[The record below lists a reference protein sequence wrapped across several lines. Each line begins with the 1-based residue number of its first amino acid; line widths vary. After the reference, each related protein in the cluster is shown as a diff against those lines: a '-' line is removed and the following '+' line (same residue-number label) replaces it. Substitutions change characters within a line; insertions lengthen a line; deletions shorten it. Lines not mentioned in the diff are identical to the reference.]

1 MSVEVAAPEQPQA
14 TPTRLRPREWAKRN
28 LFSTWYNSV
37 LTLVFGGALLW
48 GMFALL
54 RWVFFEADWEII
66 RVNLLLFLMGRFPR
80 DQLWRPWVAT
90 GLIAVLIGV
99 VAGVAR
105 ATTGDRA
112 AESGLPPPRP
122 TTPQGWARRFWPVI
136 GLVGVMLALTRT
148 WIPAVLTVGCLG
160 AGVGAYAIGLRLP
173 AAIRRW
179 TWLIA
184 LGLLVGIYLVL
195 SGGGV
200 GWEQW
205 GGLHL
210 NLFLTVAGILFA
222 FPIGV
227 LLALARRS
235 TLPVVRTIAVG
246 YIEFIRG
253 VPLITLLFMAAFAL
267 GFLIPVNLRPGQVTR
282 ALIAITAF
290 EAAYIAEI
298 VRGGLQSVRRGQ
310 VEASQALGLP
320 AWKTTRLI
328 VLPQALRA
336 VIPAMVGQF
345 ISLFKDTS
353 LVTIIGLTDVLRV
366 STLATT
372 QPDFLGRGLDVIT
385 LTFIALIFWTGS
397 YTMSR
402 EARRLEKRLGVGER

>member
-1 MSVEVAAPEQPQA
+1 
-14 TPTRLRPREWAKRN
+14 
-28 LFSTWYNSV
+28 
-37 LTLVFGGALLW
+37 
-48 GMFALL
+48 
-54 RWVFFEADWEII
+54 
-66 RVNLLLFLMGRFPR
+66 
-80 DQLWRPWVAT
+80 
-90 GLIAVLIGV
+90 
-99 VAGVAR
+99 
-105 ATTGDRA
+105 
-112 AESGLPPPRP
+112 
-122 TTPQGWARRFWPVI
+122 
-136 GLVGVMLALTRT
+136 
-148 WIPAVLTVGCLG
+148 
-160 AGVGAYAIGLRLP
+160 
-173 AAIRRW
+173 
-179 TWLIA
+179 
-184 LGLLVGIYLVL
+184 
-195 SGGGV
+195 
-200 GWEQW
+200 
-205 GGLHL
+205 
-210 NLFLTVAGILFA
+210 VAGILFA

-320 AWKTTRLI
+320 AWKTTRLV